1 MPERLNPG
9 VFKVPIDKI
18 RNGYYS
24 DKYFTRYVEVLKKAN
39 KKSEVLYQ
47 FFPRSKAIVVGLD
60 EALAILKF
68 GTGFYR
74 DEEKVSEIT
83 NELKEVEKKLSNA
96 AWKMDRKLLSVLS
109 EKKWDLKLR
118 LNDYWED
125 KWNEI
130 EVKALYDGDT
140 AGNMEPVMTIE
151 GDPRYFG
158 YLETVL
164 LGVIARASST
174 ATAVKKVV
182 NAARGKPVLFFSAR
196 FDHFWTQATDG
207 YAALKTGAFGVSTD
221 ANAGYWGVESMGT
234 IPHALIAAYSGDT
247 GEASI
252 AFDKYIEDS
261 VNRIALVDWNNDVV
275 NTTIEVVKK
284 QYYYIFNKEFIPGKT
299 DPSPIIGKGKDK
311 LWGVRFDT
319 SGTQRDNSVIPKDE
333 SSLGVCPELVWTA
346 RKKFDN
352 LGLEKLKI
360 VVSGGFDENK
370 INLFE
375 KLGVPVDTY
384 GVGSSLLKHKIDF
397 TADVVELNGI
407 PCAKVG
413 RGKKDTS
420 RLSKIDKEY
429 W

>member
-39 KKSEVLYQ
+39 KKSDVLYQ
-47 FFPRSKAIVVGLD
+47 FFPRSDVIIVGLD
-60 EALAILKF
+60 EALAKF
-68 GTGFYR
+68 GTGYYKN
-74 DEEKVSEIT
+74 EKKVEKIT
-83 NELKEVEKKLSNA
+83 SELKKVEKELSNA
-96 AWKMDRKLLSVLS
+96 AWKMDRDSLSKLS
-109 EKKWDLKLR
+109 EKKWDLKLN
-118 LNDYWED
+118 LNDYWVD
-125 KWNEI
+125 KWNDIEI
-130 EVKALYDGDT
+130 KALFDGDI
-140 AGNMEPVMTIE
+140 AKDMVPVMTIE

-158 YLETVL
+158 YLETIW

-182 NAARGKPVLFFSAR
+182 QAARGKPILFFSAR

-207 YAALKTGAFGVSTD
+207 YAALKAGAFGVSTD

-234 IPHALIAAYSGDT
+234 IPHALIAAYSGNT
-247 GEASI
+247 AEASI
-252 AFDKYIEDS
+252 AFDEYIEDS
-261 VNRIALVDWNNDVV
+261 VNRIALVDWNNDVI
-275 NTTIEVVKK
+275 NTTIEVVKQ
-284 QYYYIFNKEFIPGKT
+284 QYLSKFNKDFIPGNT
-299 DPSPIIGKGKDK
+299 DTSPIIGEGKGK

-319 SGTQRDNSVIPKDE
+319 SGTQRDDSVIPKDE

-352 LGLEKLKI
+352 LGLDKLKI
-360 VVSGGFDENK
+360 IVSGGFDTKK
-370 INLFE
+370 ISLFE
-375 KLGVPVDTY
+375 NLGVPADIY
-384 GVGSSLLKHKIDF
+384 GVGSKLLKYKTDF

-420 RLSKIDKEY
+420 RLSKVEKIY